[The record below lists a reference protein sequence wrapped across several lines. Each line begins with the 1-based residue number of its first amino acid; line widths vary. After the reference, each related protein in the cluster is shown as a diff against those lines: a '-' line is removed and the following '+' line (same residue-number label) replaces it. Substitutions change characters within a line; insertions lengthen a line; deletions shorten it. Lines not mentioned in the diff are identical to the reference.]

1 MHGLST
7 HLSPPRR
14 SPCPGRRAPSER
26 GHSGQVPALVDGHVR
41 GRAAQVVFLCH
52 GDHVSEEPAL
62 LLPEAHLEPA
72 AERRHQVPGAAG
84 GGVSHGVSFLSGRCQ
99 GPAPSPAPSPGPLL
113 AAGLGLLQ
121 PLSLPARRGSSWLV
135 WRVWKE
141 SVRTEVGR
149 VGCWRLPGTWAQRCL
164 IHAERAGLGGCAVGS
179 PLGPGAALQWR
190 GP

>member
-1 MHGLST
+1 MHGLSA
-7 HLSPPRR
+7 HLSPPRG

-84 GGVSHGVSFLSGRCQ
+84 GGCHTVSRSCLGDARGLLPAPRLPQAPSWRLGLGSCSPSHYLPAGARAGWSGGFGRSLYGLKRGGWAAGVSLAH
-99 GPAPSPAPSPGPLL
+99 GPS
-113 AAGLGLLQ
+113 
-121 PLSLPARRGSSWLV
+121 
-135 WRVWKE
+135 
-141 SVRTEVGR
+141 
-149 VGCWRLPGTWAQRCL
+149 
-164 IHAERAGLGGCAVGS
+164 AV
-179 PLGPGAALQWR
+179 
-190 GP
+190 